1 MGTRSNIAIEDKETK
16 DITVVYC
23 HWDGY
28 LEGVGAELL
37 EQYDSLGMVEELI
50 RGGDM
55 SSLGS
60 HYAQMPD
67 RAEPPYNETWEN
79 NKPKTYQNEYT
90 LMSDL
95 RGDVFIEYIYLFRDG
110 KWFVSELIC
119 KENKD
124 AYRDFTMYHTK
135 FKCLETEL
143 KKLRKEVA

>member
-16 DITVVYC
+16 VLTVVYC

-37 EQYDSLGMVEELI
+37 EQYDSLDKVEELI
-50 RGGDM
+50 KGGDM
-55 SSLGS
+55 SSLGD
-60 HYAQMPD
+60 HYAQMPE
-67 RAEPPYNETWEN
+67 RAEYPYSETWEDH
-79 NKPKTYQNEYT
+79 KPKTFQNEYT

-119 KENKD
+119 KDDKD
-124 AYRDFTMYHTK
+124 AYRDFIMYHTK

-143 KKLRKEVA
+143 KRLRKEVA

>member
-16 DITVVYC
+16 VLTVVYC